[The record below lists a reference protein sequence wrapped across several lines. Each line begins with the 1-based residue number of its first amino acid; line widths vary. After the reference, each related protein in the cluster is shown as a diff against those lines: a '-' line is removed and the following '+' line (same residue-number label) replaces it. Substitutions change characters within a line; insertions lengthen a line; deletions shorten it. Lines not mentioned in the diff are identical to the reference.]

1 MHDSAL
7 VTVIVPVYK
16 VEQYLDACLES
27 ITSQTHRNLEI
38 IVVDDG
44 SPDACPKLCDAW
56 AQRDARIHVIHKENG
71 GLASARN
78 AALPYATGS
87 FLTFVDSDD
96 IIAANFVEQMLA
108 NCIRE
113 NADVVMCGTKKLQE
127 DGATV
132 IEEERP
138 RTQLIPSNQAVH
150 SFLYREGCLTGAIW
164 GKIFKAHLFDQGR
177 KVSFPNGLNSEDYP
191 VEAAIYHDMN
201 AIYIDSEP
209 LYGYRMRSGSIC
221 RPNDYVLPK
230 GRREPAKLR
239 PDVISIADLCCQT
252 LISLGYSDNSALN
265 YCMMQGR
272 YDALY
277 AYTRDGMA
285 HRFTRPL
292 RKELAHYAMPVYRD
306 SHVPLSRKLKIL
318 LMSYVPELYVGM
330 QGIGNIP
337 SLIANVRKLVL

>member
-27 ITSQTHRNLEI
+27 ITSQTHSNLEI

-78 AALPYATGS
+78 AALPYATGE

-96 IIAANFVEQMLA
+96 IIATNFIERMLMD
-108 NCIRE
+108 CIRE
-113 NADVVMCGTKKLQE
+113 NVDVVMCGTRKLQE
-127 DGATV
+127 DGTTIV
-132 IEEERP
+132 EEERP

-164 GKIFKAHLFDQGR
+164 GKIFKAYLFDQGR

-201 AIYIDSEP
+201 AIYIDSKP

-221 RPNDYVLPK
+221 RPNDYALPK

-239 PDVISIADLCCQT
+239 PDVISIADLCCRT
-252 LISLGYSDNSALN
+252 LTNLGYSDKAALN

-277 AYTRDGMA
+277 AYMRDGMA
-285 HRFTRPL
+285 PRFTHSL
-292 RKELAHYAMPVYRD
+292 RKELAHYAKPVYRD
-306 SHVPLSRKLKIL
+306 THVPMSRKVKIL
-318 LMSYVPELYVGM
+318 LMSYVPKLYISM
-330 QGIGNIP
+330 QRIGNIL
-337 SLIANVRKLVL
+337 SASDATRK